1 MRIVALIVLI
11 FGVALAGGAVFFAS
25 EKYQET
31 EAALV
36 KLAEEAKAEEP
47 VAPAMETTKVAV
59 AIKPLKYGQIL
70 NPKMIK
76 FVEFP
81 KDSAPKNSFATEE
94 QLFGDKSENRVV
106 LRAIEVNE
114 PILTSK
120 ITGFGERATISGQL
134 TPGMRAFTIRIDTV
148 SGVAGL
154 LLPNDHVDIF
164 LTRKG
169 ERGLSTNLIEQNVKI
184 IAVDQFSD
192 QDATRA
198 RVARTATVEVSPD
211 QAARLALAQQVGKI
225 SLSLRQ
231 FNETE
236 ESQQTSTIRIE
247 DILPN
252 LVKEEPAAPVEEA
265 APAPAKKQICVR
277 KGTERICN

>member
-1 MRIVALIVLI
+1 MRIIALIVLI

-31 EAALV
+31 EAALI
-36 KLAEEAKAEEP
+36 KLAADARSDE
-47 VAPAMETTKVAV
+47 APAPVMETTAVAV
-59 AIKPLKYGQIL
+59 AIKPLRYGQVL
-70 NPKMIK
+70 NASMIK
-76 FVEFP
+76 FVQFP
-81 KDSAPKNSFATEE
+81 KDSAPKNIFSTKEE
-94 QLFGDKSENRVV
+94 LFGDKSENRVV
-106 LRAIEVNE
+106 LRALEVNE
-114 PILTSK
+114 PILKSK

-134 TPGMRAFTIRIDTV
+134 QPGMRAFTIRIDTV

-169 ERGLSTNLIEQNVKI
+169 KGGLSTNLIEQNIKI
-184 IAVDQFSD
+184 IAVDQFSG

-211 QAARLALAQQVGKI
+211 QAARLALAQQVGAI

-236 ESQQTSTIRIE
+236 ENLPASTIRIE

-252 LVKEEPAAPVEEA
+252 LVKEEASAPVVVQ
-265 APAPAKKQICVR
+265 APPAKKQICVR
-277 KGTERICN
+277 KGTEKICN